1 MKTNPLLFIFLGWM
15 LIAFSPALSAE
26 EITVEAEG
34 SARYYTGEEAEAK
47 RNALRE
53 AQRNAVNQG
62 AGMLLT
68 SETEVRDFDLVSDR
82 ILSKSK
88 GILKNYEILEEGP
101 QGTEYIVRIKAT
113 IDTEVLEG
121 DLRTLRTMQE
131 LTGRK
136 TIVVFYNSKVQGNL
150 PFNPKNPDDYQVISN
165 AISEVNSVLIERRF
179 DVIDNDLEKVLKDTE
194 DMLLAADADF
204 KEVVSQKAADY
215 GAQYFI
221 TFSVVLDIEKG
232 KRINEVRLNWI
243 SKLQNTT
250 TGSIVS
256 AKSVT
261 SIKKSREDFARGADY
276 YFAAVNQFR
285 TVARTITSEMADDL
299 TMHLY
304 EWLEDGM
311 PVALRFT
318 GEKSRHASSFLRML
332 QKVEGV
338 KQVKTINRSGKEMEL
353 RIYYTNPDIDTL
365 LNTIEEIFYTNR
377 DFKGFEL
384 EVSKMADKIIFSMQR
399 EE

>member
-121 DLRTLRTMQE
+121 DLRTLRTM
-131 LTGRK
+131 
-136 TIVVFYNSKVQGNL
+136 
-150 PFNPKNPDDYQVISN
+150 
-165 AISEVNSVLIERRF
+165 
-179 DVIDNDLEKVLKDTE
+179 
-194 DMLLAADADF
+194 
-204 KEVVSQKAADY
+204 
-215 GAQYFI
+215 
-221 TFSVVLDIEKG
+221 
-232 KRINEVRLNWI
+232 
-243 SKLQNTT
+243 
-250 TGSIVS
+250 
-256 AKSVT
+256 
-261 SIKKSREDFARGADY
+261 
-276 YFAAVNQFR
+276 
-285 TVARTITSEMADDL
+285 
-299 TMHLY
+299 
-304 EWLEDGM
+304 
-311 PVALRFT
+311 
-318 GEKSRHASSFLRML
+318 
-332 QKVEGV
+332 
-338 KQVKTINRSGKEMEL
+338 
-353 RIYYTNPDIDTL
+353 
-365 LNTIEEIFYTNR
+365 
-377 DFKGFEL
+377 
-384 EVSKMADKIIFSMQR
+384 
-399 EE
+399 

>member
-1 MKTNPLLFIFLGWM
+1 M
-15 LIAFSPALSAE
+15 
-26 EITVEAEG
+26 
-34 SARYYTGEEAEAK
+34 
-47 RNALRE
+47 
-53 AQRNAVNQG
+53 
-62 AGMLLT
+62 
-68 SETEVRDFDLVSDR
+68 
-82 ILSKSK
+82 
-88 GILKNYEILEEGP
+88 
-101 QGTEYIVRIKAT
+101 
-113 IDTEVLEG
+113 
-121 DLRTLRTMQE
+121 
-131 LTGRK
+131 
-136 TIVVFYNSKVQGNL
+136 
-150 PFNPKNPDDYQVISN
+150 
-165 AISEVNSVLIERRF
+165 
-179 DVIDNDLEKVLKDTE
+179 
-194 DMLLAADADF
+194 
-204 KEVVSQKAADY
+204 
-215 GAQYFI
+215 
-221 TFSVVLDIEKG
+221 VLDIEKG